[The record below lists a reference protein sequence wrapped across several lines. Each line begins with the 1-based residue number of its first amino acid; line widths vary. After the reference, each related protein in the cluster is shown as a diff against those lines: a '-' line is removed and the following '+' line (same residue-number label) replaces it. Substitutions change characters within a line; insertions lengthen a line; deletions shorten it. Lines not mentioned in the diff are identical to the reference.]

1 MKDKII
7 DLRNTPL
14 VAVSS
19 IRSPKYASRD
29 FKGILILNGEI
40 VLRTEKLAHDIQEAY
55 RGKEL
60 VLLGVLD
67 GSVHFIKDLSEGIGL
82 SLQRTFIKVSSYKQ
96 GTVGGELELILT
108 PMINLDGK
116 DVLIVEDIVDSGRT
130 LRFIINDLIKN
141 SKPNSIKSCVLLD
154 KVERRLPGFED
165 VKADYTGFIIPDEF
179 VVGYGLDYA
188 DNYRGYKHI
197 AILKPVIFSETN
209 SDE

>member
-1 MKDKII
+1 MEDKTI
-7 DLRNTPL
+7 DLRSTPL

-40 VLRTEKLAHDIQEAY
+40 VLRTEKLAHDIQEEY
-55 RGKEL
+55 RGKPL

-96 GTVGGELELILT
+96 GTVGGDLELLLT

-130 LRFIINDLIKN
+130 LMFIINELIK
-141 SKPNSIKSCVLLD
+141 SFKPNSIKSCALLD

-165 VKADYTGFIIPDEF
+165 VKAEYTGFIIPDEF

-197 AILKPVIFSETN
+197 AILKPEVFS
-209 SDE
+209 

>member
-7 DLRNTPL
+7 DLRNSPL

-19 IRSPKYASRD
+19 IRSPKYAARD

-40 VLRTEKLAHDIQEAY
+40 VLRTEKLSHDIQEEY
-55 RGKEL
+55 KGKQL

-96 GTVGGELELILT
+96 GTVGGDLELLLT
-108 PMINLDGK
+108 PMVNLDGK

-130 LRFIINDLIKN
+130 LRFIINELTN
-141 SKPNSIKSCVLLD
+141 TFKPNSIKSCALLD

-197 AILKPVIFSETN
+197 AILKPEIFS
-209 SDE
+209 